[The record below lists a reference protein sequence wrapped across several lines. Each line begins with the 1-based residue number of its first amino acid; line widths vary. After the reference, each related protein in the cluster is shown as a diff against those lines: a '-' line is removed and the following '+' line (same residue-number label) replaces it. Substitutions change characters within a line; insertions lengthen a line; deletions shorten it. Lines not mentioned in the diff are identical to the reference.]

1 MSRFKASGA
10 RKPVL
15 GAEDI
20 RTDTLLSFVK
30 WCQGRID
37 IQENLENLAACFGA
51 EVVGISRW
59 DPENGNLRLAGTTE
73 SPQSFIQPSFSPG
86 FAHVACGAYID
97 SIKPGS
103 ALFLSEALD
112 NKAVFDA
119 RLEQWLFK
127 RNIKEIAVI
136 CLGAEGQSRDV
147 IELHFTTVSQKTLEH
162 INNALAPTFAE
173 VFAGRKQGLMLE
185 ALLRN
190 ANKGPRLVSSGRSAD
205 ILSLSNPANLT
216 RAEWKICALIANGL
230 SRDGIAKELSV
241 KPCTIRTHLRNIY
254 SKCGYDR
261 FHELALHL
269 VSGNERAHLVSHTQ
283 AAAA

>member
-1 MSRFKASGA
+1 MSRFKANSA
-10 RKPVL
+10 RKTLFSTENIP
-15 GAEDI
+15 
-20 RTDTLLSFVK
+20 TDTLLTFVK

-37 IQENLENLAACFGA
+37 IQANLENLAACLGA

-59 DPENGNLRLAGTTE
+59 DAEKENLRLAGTTDGR
-73 SPQSFIQPSFSPG
+73 QSFIQPSFSPG
-86 FAHVACGAYID
+86 FADVACGSYVD
-97 SIKPGS
+97 GIKPGS
-103 ALFLSEALD
+103 ALFLSEVLD
-112 NKAVFDA
+112 NKGISDA

-127 RNIKEIAVI
+127 GGIKEIAVI
-136 CLGAEGQSRDV
+136 CLGAEGQSRDL
-147 IELHFTTVSQKTLEH
+147 IELHFTAVSHKTLDYIH
-162 INNALAPTFAE
+162 TVLAPTFAE

-185 ALLRN
+185 AMLRN

-205 ILSLSNPANLT
+205 ILSLSNPVNLT

-269 VSGNERAHLVSHTQ
+269 VSRSERSHLVSQAQ